1 MAHKSHRQKALQSQL
16 EGPREISLVSQPSAA
31 GPSKPKKPIS
41 APSAEEGMEVDS
53 DTDDVLINQSSA
65 LHTDPT
71 MPPDAAA
78 ALVSS
83 SSGFAP
89 LSAKAQAVGG
99 IKNEFRRIP
108 VPDHRMTPMKREW
121 VNIYTPLVEQLGLQ
135 VRMNQKRRAVEIRVS
150 RSRIGIQ
157 ACQGERAN
165 KSRAQ
170 VTLSIPA
177 LSRKER
183 TLSRR
188 LLSDS
193 MST

>member
-1 MAHKSHRQKALQSQL
+1 MD
-16 EGPREISLVSQPSAA
+16 
-31 GPSKPKKPIS
+31 
-41 APSAEEGMEVDS
+41 VDS
-53 DTDDVLINQSSA
+53 DTDDLLINPSSAAA

-71 MPPDAAA
+71 LPPDAAA

-135 VRMNQKRRAVEIRVS
+135 VRMNAKRRAVEIRVS
-150 RSRIGIQ
+150 S
-157 ACQGERAN
+157 
-165 KSRAQ
+165 S
-170 VTLSIPA
+170 
-177 LSRKER
+177 
-183 TLSRR
+183 
-188 LLSDS
+188 
-193 MST
+193 

>member
-1 MAHKSHRQKALQSQL
+1 
-16 EGPREISLVSQPSAA
+16 
-31 GPSKPKKPIS
+31 
-41 APSAEEGMEVDS
+41 MEVDS

-89 LSAKAQAVGG
+89 LSVKAQAVGG

-170 VTLSIPA
+170 VTLSIPEPF
-177 LSRKER
+177 RKER

-193 MST
+193 TST